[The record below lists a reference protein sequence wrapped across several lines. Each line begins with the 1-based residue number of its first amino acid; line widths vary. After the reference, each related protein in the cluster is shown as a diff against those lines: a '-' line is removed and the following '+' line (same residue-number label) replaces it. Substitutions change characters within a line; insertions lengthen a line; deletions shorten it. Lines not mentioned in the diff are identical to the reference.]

1 MVVNTLETIFI
12 TVIKI
17 NGQKAFR
24 TQNLGCFTVHFL
36 VRIELF
42 TLLGKRTQKAL
53 QQHAP
58 HFKHVFFFQT
68 SHMHSTKRQKKEYE
82 SILMT

>member
-24 TQNLGCFTVHFL
+24 TQNLGCFIVKERKKHCNNM
-36 VRIELF
+36 
-42 TLLGKRTQKAL
+42 LLISNM
-53 QQHAP
+53 
-58 HFKHVFFFQT
+58 FFFFSNQ
-68 SHMHSTKRQKKEYE
+68 SHAFNKKAEKG
-82 SILMT
+82 I